1 VGIVPG
7 RIDPF
12 SAKEVMMCRRSAYV
26 GLLILVTGLAASTL
40 YADIQTGL
48 AGYWPLEEGQG
59 TTTADMS
66 GNGHNGTL
74 NLGATWIAP
83 GFIGDAAI
91 RLDGNPGSRVAVGT
105 WDPGEQLT
113 LALWARW
120 TGEQNKAPRTG
131 LIGKRNDWSD
141 VGIRWFSEVMT
152 SGEIRMRN
160 FTQTVSS
167 PAGAM
172 TAHINEWAHVAIT
185 YDGVTV
191 RIYLNGVQ
199 VGSGAFTLGP
209 LKTAAMGLGCKD
221 GGSNSSTETFSGDL
235 DDARI
240 YDRALSVTDVK
251 QLYEWTGLPGKAY
264 GATPV
269 DGERDVARDIVLTWV
284 SGEFTPETKG
294 HMVYFGENFNDV
306 SNAAGAVAQDAN
318 TYTPPQRLEFGKTYY
333 WRVDEVDRT
342 PGKPLFKGDVWSF
355 TVEPQVYPV
364 QPVTATASSSD
375 LGSTP
380 QNTVN
385 GSGFTNGTH
394 STANTAM
401 WVSSTTG
408 PQPTWIQYA
417 FDRVYKLAD
426 MHVWNYNVVF
436 EPVLGFGFKDVA
448 IEYSTDGATWTPL
461 KDTQFARASGLDSY
475 AAPTIVSF
483 GGVGAKFVR
492 LTPKSNWGGIVP
504 QFGLSEVRFDSTPVN
519 PRQPVPASGAVG
531 VNENGVLSW
540 RAGREAASHQ
550 VYFGADANAV
560 RNSTAPVQTVAK
572 PSFDPGP
579 LEFGKTYYWKV
590 AEVNEAAAPEIW
602 EGDVWTF
609 STRETFVVDDFE
621 GYTDTEGSRIFEAW
635 VDGWTNSTGSTVGYV
650 QAPFAERTILHG
662 GKQSMPLDYNNTKS
676 PFYSEAERTFDTPQD
691 WTVNG
696 ADTLTLFF
704 RGNPAAFVESAGT
717 ITMSGAG
724 TDIWNNAD
732 QFRFAYKPLNGDGTI
747 TAKVE
752 SIDKGPPNAEFGVG
766 DPVPDTWAKVGVM
779 IRESVDP
786 SSRFA
791 AVYATPGNG
800 VRFQARVL
808 NGGAATSDT
817 SVATTAQMALKTPI
831 WVKVERKG
839 TSFSGSY
846 STDGAKWTAM
856 SWNPQTVNMGASVLI
871 GLAVTGHDT
880 GTAVG
885 VFSSTSTTGNV
896 TGSWR
901 VQAIGA
907 AQPANE
913 AAPLYVVVQDS
924 AGKNQVVTHPNPAAT
939 TLATWQQ
946 WRIGLGDLSG
956 IKLTAVKKMVIG
968 VGDRSNPKA
977 DGAGKLLIDDI
988 GVGHPAAV
996 NP

>member
-1 VGIVPG
+1 
-7 RIDPF
+7 
-12 SAKEVMMCRRSAYV
+12 MCRRSAYL
-26 GLLILVTGLAASTL
+26 GLLILVMGLAASTI

-48 AGYWPLEEGQG
+48 VAYWPLNEGKG

-74 NLGATWIAP
+74 NLGATWVSP
-83 GFIGDAAI
+83 GFIGDAAVRI
-91 RLDGNPGSRVAVGT
+91 DGNPGSRVAVGT

-113 LALWARW
+113 LAIWARW

-131 LIGKRNDWSD
+131 LIGKRDDWSD
-141 VGIRWFSEVMT
+141 IGIRWFSEVMT
-152 SGEIRMRN
+152 SGEVRMRN

-185 YDGVTV
+185 YDGVAA
-191 RIYLNGVQ
+191 RIYLNAKQ

-209 LKTAAMGLGCKD
+209 LKTAGMGLGCKD

-235 DDARI
+235 DEARI
-240 YDRALSVTDVK
+240 YNRPLSVADVK

-269 DGERDVARDIVLTWV
+269 DGETDVARDIVLSWV
-284 SGEFTPETKG
+284 PGEFTPATKG
-294 HMVYFGENFNDV
+294 HMVYFGENLNDV
-306 SNAAGAVAQDAN
+306 TNAAGAVAQDAN
-318 TYTPPQRLEFGKTYY
+318 TYTPPQRLDFSKTYY
-333 WRVDEVDRT
+333 WRVDEVDKT

-385 GSGFTNGTH
+385 GSGFANGVH
-394 STANTAM
+394 STANAAM

-417 FDRVYKLAD
+417 FDQVYKLAD

-448 IEYSTDGATWTPL
+448 VEYSTDGTTWTLL
-461 KDTQFARASGLDSY
+461 KETQFARAPGLDSY

-483 GGVGAKFVR
+483 NGVGAKFVR
-492 LTPKSNWGGIVP
+492 LTPKSNWGGIVQ
-504 QFGLSEVRFDSTPVN
+504 QFGLSEVRFYYTPVS
-519 PRQPVPASGAVG
+519 PRQPVPASGATG

-540 RAGREAASHQ
+540 RAGREAASHR
-550 VYFGADANAV
+550 VYFSADANAV
-560 RNSTAPVQTVAK
+560 RNGTAPVQTVTK

-590 AEVNEAAAPEIW
+590 AEVNEAAAPKVW
-602 EGDVWTF
+602 EGEVWSF
-609 STRETFVVDDFE
+609 STRESFVVDDFE
-621 GYTDTEGSRIFEAW
+621 GYTDTEGSRIYEAW

-650 QAPFAERTILHG
+650 QAPFAERTIVHG
-662 GKQSMPLDYNNTKS
+662 GKQSMPLDYNNTKA
-676 PFYSEAERTFDTPQD
+676 PFYSEAERTFGTPQD
-691 WTVNG
+691 WTVSG

-704 RGNPAAFVESAGT
+704 RGNPAAVVESAGT

-732 QFRFAYKPLNGDGTI
+732 QFRFACKQLNGDGTI

-752 SIDKGPPNAEFGVG
+752 SIDN
-766 DPVPDTWAKVGVM
+766 PDTWAKCGVM

-786 SSRFA
+786 GSRFA

-800 VRFQARVL
+800 VRYQARLL
-808 NGGAATSDT
+808 NGVAATSDT
-817 SVATTAQMALKTPI
+817 SVATTAQMTLKTPVWI
-831 WVKVERKG
+831 RVERKG
-839 TSFSGSY
+839 TSFGGFY

-856 SWNPQTVNMGASVLI
+856 SWNPQTINMGAGVQI

-885 VFSSTSTTGNV
+885 VFSGIATTGNV
-896 TGSWR
+896 TGSWQ
-901 VQAIGA
+901 VQAIGV
-907 AQPANE
+907 AQPANV

-924 AGKNQVVTHPNPAAT
+924 TGKNKVISHPNPAAT

-946 WRIGLGDLSG
+946 WRIPLGDLSG
-956 IKLTAVKKMVIG
+956 VKLTAVKKLAIG
-968 VGDRSNPKA
+968 VGDRANPKP
-977 DGAGKLLIDDI
+977 DGTGKLFIDDI
-988 GVGHPAAV
+988 GVGHPAAA